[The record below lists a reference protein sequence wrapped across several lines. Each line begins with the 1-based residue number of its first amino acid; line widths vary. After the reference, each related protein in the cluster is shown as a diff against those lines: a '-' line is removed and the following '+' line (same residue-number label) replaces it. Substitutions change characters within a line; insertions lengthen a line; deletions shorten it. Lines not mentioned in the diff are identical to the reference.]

1 MAPEAFTRRTNV
13 CSGTPKKVVRT
24 VHRAGFPSLATV
36 QERITPVTNTL
47 SPTIS
52 WFLWMAGAA
61 LINEISPILFS
72 IIMYGGSVFVLPW
85 HQYPGA
91 LIICIFHGLA
101 HALIPTID
109 TTIGYNRM
117 MAQYPDQFVHFAMQ
131 LYWHRYA
138 NGTSIRFISLK
149 WVLLLLNLIS

>member
-1 MAPEAFTRRTNV
+1 MAPNSSFTRCTND
-13 CSGTPKKVVRT
+13 CSGTPKKVART
-24 VHRAGFPSLATV
+24 MHRAGSLSLATV
-36 QERITPVTNTL
+36 QEQITPVTNTL
-47 SPTIS
+47 PPTIS

-61 LINEISPILFS
+61 LLNEISPVLFS
-72 IIMYGGSVFVLPW
+72 IVMYGGSVFVLPW

-117 MAQYPDQFVHFAMQ
+117 IAQYPDQFVHFA
-131 LYWHRYA
+131 
-138 NGTSIRFISLK
+138 
-149 WVLLLLNLIS
+149 